1 MQGLFS
7 HQSVSED
14 VHPGWTHCCGWG
26 WHVICALG
34 AKVFILEGRTD
45 VDCVLTSVCEKGC
58 PSWMD
63 TMPWAGMA
71 YDLSARVS
79 ILDGQTDAGYAMLNA
94 SIRL

>member
-14 VHPGWTHCCGWG
+14 VHPGWTHCRGWG

-34 AKVFILEGRTD
+34 AKVFILDRRTD

-63 TMPWAGMA
+63 NNALG
-71 YDLSARVS
+71 R
-79 ILDGQTDAGYAMLNA
+79 DG
-94 SIRL
+94 I